1 MDKSGTRL
9 VAAAALAL
17 IAVLAFVTSGGQAQA
32 SRAVSGEAYGAF
44 VHTPTATLAKS
55 PLAVLDPTSGMVGSE
70 AASLSAPGVLTAES
84 VSAIASGVVGENAAT
99 SQSSST
105 LQNVNILNGLITA
118 KAVVGMASSAVTRTA
133 ADSNAAGSTLAGLTI
148 NGVPF
153 VDGAPAPNTRIALP
167 GVGAVILNEQ
177 IASGNGLTTTGLT
190 VNMIHVLLEDA
201 VTGAHIGDVIVAS
214 GTSKTAFG
222 R

>member
-1 MDKSGTRL
+1 
-9 VAAAALAL
+9 V
-17 IAVLAFVTSGGQAQA
+17 
-32 SRAVSGEAYGAF
+32 
-44 VHTPTATLAKS
+44 
-55 PLAVLDPTSGMVGSE
+55 
-70 AASLSAPGVLTAES
+70 
-84 VSAIASGVVGENAAT
+84 
-99 SQSSST
+99 
-105 LQNVNILNGLITA
+105 QNVNILNGLIAA
-118 KAVVGMASSAVTRTA
+118 KAVVVMASSAVTRA
-133 ADSNAAGSTLAGLTI
+133 AANSNAAGSTLAGLTI

-214 GTSKTAFG
+214 GTSETAFG